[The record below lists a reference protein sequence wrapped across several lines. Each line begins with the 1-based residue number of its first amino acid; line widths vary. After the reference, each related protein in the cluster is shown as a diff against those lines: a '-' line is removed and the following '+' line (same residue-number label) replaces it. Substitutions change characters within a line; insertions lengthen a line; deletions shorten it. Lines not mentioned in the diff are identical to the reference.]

1 MYPVVASG
9 HSLWS
14 NELVRDLTDE
24 EFRHEYMMDQVRS
37 FIAFQ
42 IRALREQPGRRWSQG
57 DLAKKSGKTQSVISR
72 MEDPDYGKLSLQ
84 SLLEIAIAYDLPLLV
99 QFVEWDDWLARMSN
113 LSPSALRKRS
123 FDASGLSKPI
133 TQSEAQPIPTKTIGL
148 PATAGNQVV
157 PYGLMGSTISTMV
170 DLNAAPM
177 VGYTAN
183 AGMNSLLTAAQVTA
197 RSTNSGSDL
206 QNTSSNF
213 GDVNPTTLR
222 GIQEQPQPAYAQ

>member
-123 FDASGLSKPI
+123 FDASRLSKPI
-133 TQSEAQPIPTKTIGL
+133 TPQSEVQPMPPKAIGL
-148 PATAGNQVV
+148 TTAIGNQVV
-157 PYGLMGSTISTMV
+157 PYGLMGSTIPTML
-170 DLNAAPM
+170 DHLNAAPM

-183 AGMNSLLTAAQVTA
+183 ANSLLTATTQMAA
-197 RSTNSGSDL
+197 PSANSDSDL

-213 GDVNPTTLR
+213 GGVNPTMR
-222 GIQEQPQPAYAQ
+222 GIQEQPVYAQ

>member
-14 NELVRDLTDE
+14 NELVRDLTDD

-123 FDASGLSKPI
+123 FDASRLSKP
-133 TQSEAQPIPTKTIGL
+133 TMQSDARPIPTNTIGL
-148 PATAGNQVV
+148 PTTAGNQVV
-157 PYGLMGSTISTMV
+157 PFGLSGPAISTV
-170 DLNAAPM
+170 FDLNATPR
-177 VGYTAN
+177 YTAN
-183 AGMNSLLTAAQVTA
+183 AGTNSRITDAQVITA
-197 RSTNSGSDL
+197 RSTNSGPDP
-206 QNTSSNF
+206 QDTSSNF
-213 GDVNPTTLR
+213 GDVNPTLR
-222 GIQEQPQPAYAQ
+222 GIQEQPQLAYAQ

>member
-57 DLAKKSGKTQSVISR
+57 DLAQKSGKTQSVISR

-123 FDASGLSKPI
+123 FDAGRLSQPVA
-133 TQSEAQPIPTKTIGL
+133 TPGAAQPITTAAIGL
-148 PATAGNQVV
+148 PNPVGNQMAGHRVTRRRA
-157 PYGLMGSTISTMV
+157 S
-170 DLNAAPM
+170 AK
-177 VGYTAN
+177 VGDGDERRAD
-183 AGMNSLLTAAQVTA
+183 
-197 RSTNSGSDL
+197 SG
-206 QNTSSNF
+206 T
-213 GDVNPTTLR
+213 V
-222 GIQEQPQPAYAQ
+222 